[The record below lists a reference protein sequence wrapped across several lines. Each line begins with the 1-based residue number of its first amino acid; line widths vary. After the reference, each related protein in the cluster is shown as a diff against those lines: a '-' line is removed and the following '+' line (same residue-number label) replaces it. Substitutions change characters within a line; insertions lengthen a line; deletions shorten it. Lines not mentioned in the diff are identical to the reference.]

1 MNHLTSPGDVALAVI
16 IIVIV
21 AYTGGILFKR
31 IYWDNRS

>member
-16 IIVIV
+16 IIAIT

-31 IYWDNRS
+31 VFWDNRS